1 MPIDID
7 GLSYEELV
15 QLDRRIVERLKMLQA
30 VKAHVDMMAFN
41 LGARVRFD
49 SQDGRQLGI
58 LVKYN
63 RKTVTVLTDDGQ
75 QWRVSPSLLS
85 PVKDAGEAATHDQ
98 QPNEKNDC
106 ADQYGSIAVSIE
118 RYPLAGV

>member
-15 QLDRRIVERLKMLQA
+15 HLNRRIVERLKMLQA
-30 VKAHVDMMAFN
+30 MQAHVDMMAFN
-41 LGARVRFD
+41 LGARVSFD
-49 SQDGRQLGI
+49 SQDGRQLGT

-63 RKTVTVLTDDGQ
+63 RKTVTVLGDDGR

-85 PVKDAGEAATHDQ
+85 PVKDADQAAASP
-98 QPNEKNDC
+98 QPSNQKK
-106 ADQYGSIAVSIE
+106 
-118 RYPLAGV
+118 RLR

>member
-15 QLDRRIVERLKMLQA
+15 HLNRRIVERLKMLQA
-30 VKAHVDMMAFN
+30 MQAHVDMMAFN
-41 LGARVRFD
+41 LGARVSFD
-49 SQDGRQLGI
+49 SQDGRELGT

-63 RKTVTVLTDDGQ
+63 RKTVTVLGDDGR

-85 PVKDAGEAATHDQ
+85 PVKDTDQAAASP
-98 QPNEKNDC
+98 QPSNQKK
-106 ADQYGSIAVSIE
+106 
-118 RYPLAGV
+118 RLR